1 MTTPLTHDH
10 VFLGQDHRRNERRVW
25 WVIAL
30 TAGMMVVEI
39 IAGNLY
45 GSMALVADGWH
56 MSTHAG
62 AMLITALAYGYAR
75 RQARNPRFTFGTGK
89 LGELAGFASAIVLA
103 LIAMLIG
110 WDSLAR
116 LVDPVPIR
124 FDEAIAI
131 AAAGLL
137 VNLVSA
143 WLLRDD
149 HGHAHGHGGHASEQ
163 VRRDHHGHDHGHGH
177 DHDHDHDHEH
187 RHAHEDDPDHAHGHG
202 AAHGRPRRTHDNNL
216 RSAYVHVLADAL
228 TSVLA
233 IAALLA
239 GRSYGWLWADPAM
252 GVVGALVI
260 ARWSWG
266 LIRDAG
272 TVLLDATPQSGRM
285 RRDIEQALDAGDGE
299 IADLHVWQV
308 GPGHYAAIVSLVTRH
323 PRDSAFYK
331 AKLAHIAGLSHLTVE
346 TQACP

>member
-1 MTTPLTHDH
+1 MNTPLTHDH

-103 LIAMLIG
+103 LIALIIG

-131 AAAGLL
+131 AAAGLV

-143 WLLRDD
+143 WLLKDD
-149 HGHAHGHGGHASEQ
+149 HGHAHGHGGHGH
-163 VRRDHHGHDHGHGH
+163 DHDHDHGHGHGHGH
-177 DHDHDHDHEH
+177 DHDHG
-187 RHAHEDDPDHAHGHG
+187 HAHSHASPSRAHAPAAAHAHPQ
-202 AAHGRPRRTHDNNL
+202 RSHDNNL

-266 LIRDAG
+266 LIRDSG
-272 TVLLDATPQSGRM
+272 TVLLDAAPQSGKI

-346 TQACP
+346 TQASP